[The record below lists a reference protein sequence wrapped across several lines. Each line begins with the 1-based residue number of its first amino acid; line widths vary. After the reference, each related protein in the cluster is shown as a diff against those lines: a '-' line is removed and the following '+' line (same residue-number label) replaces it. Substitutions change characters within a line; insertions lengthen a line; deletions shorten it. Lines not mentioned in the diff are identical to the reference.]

1 LAIFAKKATMR
12 KIVFATNNQHK
23 LSEIREILG
32 NDFEIV
38 SLKELGFEEEIPET
52 GETLAENA
60 SQKSYHIHNLFGMDC
75 FSDDTGLEV
84 EALGGAPGVYSARY
98 AGENCS
104 YDDNVNKLL
113 KELGNSQ
120 NRKAAFKTVISLIIN
135 GKEFRFE
142 GKVDGTITA
151 DKRGSGGFGYDP
163 VFLPDGFTQTFSEMD
178 TAIKNKIS
186 HRGKATAKLVDF
198 LKAL

>member
-1 LAIFAKKATMR
+1 MATFAKKLIMR

-38 SLKELGFEEEIPET
+38 SLKELGFNDDIPET

-60 SQKSYHIHNLFGMDC
+60 SQKSHHIHNLFGIDC

-104 YDDNVNKLL
+104 YYDNVNKLL

-120 NRKAAFKTVISLIIN
+120 NRKAAFKTVISLIID

-142 GKVDGTITA
+142 GRVDGTITTG
-151 DKRGSGGFGYDP
+151 KRGSGGFGYDP
-163 VFLPDGFTQTFSEMD
+163 VFLPDRFTQTFSEMD
-178 TAIKNKIS
+178 VTVKNKIS

>member
-1 LAIFAKKATMR
+1 MR

-23 LSEIREILG
+23 LSEIKNILG
-32 NDFEIV
+32 NDIEII
-38 SLKELGFEEEIPET
+38 SLKELGFTNDIPET

-60 SQKSYHIHNLFGMDC
+60 SQKSHYIYNLYKVDC

-98 AGENCS
+98 AGEDCS

-120 NRKAAFKTVISLIIN
+120 NRKAAFKTVISLILD
-135 GKEFRFE
+135 GKEYQFE
-142 GKVDGTITA
+142 GRVDGSITTE
-151 DKRGSGGFGYDP
+151 KHGSGGFGYDP
-163 VFLPDGFTQTFSEMD
+163 VFLPDGYHQTFSEMD
-178 TAIKNKIS
+178 ATLKNKIS

-198 LKAL
+198 LLTL